1 METIDNNQIQFMRK
15 PIVGETR
22 TMHIFGKVQRVTI
35 LAVHQ
40 FGTVDIE
47 TESGKCFRI
56 SGLSFL

>member
-1 METIDNNQIQFMRK
+1 MQTHDSGQIQFMRK

-22 TMHIFGKVQRVTI
+22 NMHIFGKVQRVTI

-40 FGTVDIE
+40 FGTVDVE

-56 SGLSFL
+56 TGLSFL

>member
-1 METIDNNQIQFMRK
+1 MQTHDNGQIQFMRK

-40 FGTVDIE
+40 LGTVDVE
-47 TESGKCFRI
+47 TELGKCFRI
-56 SGLSFL
+56 TGLSFL

>member
-1 METIDNNQIQFMRK
+1 MQTHDNGQIQFMRK
-15 PIVGETR
+15 PIAGETR

>member
-1 METIDNNQIQFMRK
+1 MQTHDNGQITFMRK

-22 TMHIFGKVQRVTI
+22 NMHIFGKVQRVTI
-35 LAVHQ
+35 LAVHGL
-40 FGTVDIE
+40 GTVDVE

>member
-1 METIDNNQIQFMRK
+1 MQTHDNGQIQFMRK

-22 TMHIFGKVQRVTI
+22 KLHIFGKVQQVTI

-40 FGTVDIE
+40 FGTIDVE
-47 TESGKCFRI
+47 VESGQCYRI